1 MSIEAS
7 LLSLPERGG
16 GFPAAEFLGPE
27 LAAFARA
34 DAAAFEDELVAA
46 LAAAGTRS
54 CHRAAPEEYVATLRR
69 LAKAAMVEW
78 SAEKSDRPIGLFGV
92 WKVVGEILRL
102 IVDARPANASF
113 RTPKYV
119 NTGGDSL
126 ARMQV
131 LPGHVLEAAKADLAD
146 FFHACEAVES
156 LRLFFGLRP
165 VPASALRAAGVEVPD
180 SAVDERGYTHTRL
193 TTLPMGFGPSPGIA
207 GGT

>member
-1 MSIEAS
+1 VAS

-16 GFPAAEFLGPE
+16 GFPAAEFVGPE

-54 CHRAAPEEYVATLRR
+54 CHRAARTEYVATLRR
-69 LAKAAMVEW
+69 LAQAAILEW
-78 SAEKSDRPIGLFGV
+78 SAEKSDRPLGMFGV

-102 IVDARPANASF
+102 IVDAHPANASF

-146 FFHACEAVES
+146 FFHSCEAVEN
-156 LRLFFGLRP
+156 LRP
-165 VPASALRAAGVEVPD
+165 LVFGRCRFRRCARRVSSYRTVRWTSVA
-180 SAVDERGYTHTRL
+180 THTLGSRRCR
-193 TTLPMGFGPSPGIA
+193 
-207 GGT
+207 